1 MCTVAVVACSGAGYI
16 VAHNRDERR
25 TRSRG
30 IPPSETG
37 GPDARILCPRD
48 PDGGGTWVAV
58 NRAGLTLCMLNAP
71 DLAPEQVP
79 ESPVSRGTIPLELT
93 AASSLNQV
101 RRLVE
106 AIDLARYRP
115 FHLVAVSPGRT
126 EPGILELRWNG
137 IETVWIPHRPAAL
150 FVSSSLRQISADRA
164 RGQVWDRFIA
174 GNTEPDMEALA
185 AFMENHEPEKSSLS
199 TCMHR
204 EDAVTVS
211 RTMIRAGA
219 DRTVMQ
225 YKDGS
230 PCNATAPV
238 SVCCLLRTG

>member
-30 IPPSETG
+30 ILPSEAG

-71 DLAPEQVP
+71 DPEPERVP
-79 ESPVSRGTIPLELT
+79 ASPVSRGTIPLELM
-93 AASSLNQV
+93 AASSLHQV
-101 RRLVE
+101 RRLVK

-115 FHLVAVSPGRT
+115 FHLVAVSTGKT
-126 EPGILELRWNG
+126 GPGILELRWNG
-137 IETVWIPHRPAAL
+137 VRTVWTTHRPAAL

-164 RGQVWDRFIA
+164 RGLVWDRFIA
-174 GNTEPDMEALA
+174 GNSEPGMEALA
-185 AFMENHEPEKSSLS
+185 EFMENHEPEKSSLS

-211 RTMIRAGA
+211 RTMIRTDT
-219 DRTVMQ
+219 DRTAME

-230 PCNATAPV
+230 PCDSAAPV
-238 SVCCLLRTG
+238 SVHYLSRTD